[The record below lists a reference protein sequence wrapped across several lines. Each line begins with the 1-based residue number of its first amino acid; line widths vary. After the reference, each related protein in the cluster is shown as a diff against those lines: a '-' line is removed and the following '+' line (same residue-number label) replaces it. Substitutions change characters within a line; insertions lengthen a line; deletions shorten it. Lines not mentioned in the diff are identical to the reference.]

1 MLLCRCW
8 EENTELRDPLSLGSR
23 SHASAGRQLAGAA
36 GMRSGASKGTMPL
49 HRTRKGSAVNGMQPG
64 ELVAWLCTRWLG
76 HASIK

>member
-1 MLLCRCW
+1 
-8 EENTELRDPLSLGSR
+8 
-23 SHASAGRQLAGAA
+23 
-36 GMRSGASKGTMPL
+36 MRSGASKGAMPL